1 MRKTLLIVEAV
12 ELNRQLLAEIL
23 KDDYDIMMAAD
34 GEQAQMMIAQ
44 KKDELAVVLLALVL
58 PKKDGMEV
66 LRWIHANPAY
76 ARIPVLVVTGER
88 DIGTHRKCFDYGV
101 ADLVQKPYDN
111 VLIKRR
117 VKNVVDLYTH
127 QWDLEE
133 KLQAQTETLK
143 KQYKLLKLQADE
155 LKRNNENIIDIIGSI
170 VEFRN
175 HENGEHVKHVKVFT
189 EILGR
194 AMMQDYPEYQLDE
207 NTIAM
212 IAAASSLHDVG
223 KIAVPDNIVMKSCK
237 V

>member
-143 KQYKLLKLQADE
+143 KQYKYGGL
-155 LKRNNENIIDIIGSI
+155 II
-170 VEFRN
+170 
-175 HENGEHVKHVKVFT
+175 
-189 EILGR
+189 
-194 AMMQDYPEYQLDE
+194 
-207 NTIAM
+207 
-212 IAAASSLHDVG
+212 
-223 KIAVPDNIVMKSCK
+223 KSP
-237 V
+237 

>member
-127 QWDLEE
+127 QWDL
-133 KLQAQTETLK
+133 
-143 KQYKLLKLQADE
+143 
-155 LKRNNENIIDIIGSI
+155 
-170 VEFRN
+170 
-175 HENGEHVKHVKVFT
+175 
-189 EILGR
+189 
-194 AMMQDYPEYQLDE
+194 
-207 NTIAM
+207 
-212 IAAASSLHDVG
+212 
-223 KIAVPDNIVMKSCK
+223 
-237 V
+237 